1 MQVTKKDLEKAFS
14 TYKSSWGFK
23 KKEDYFPALFL
34 AKEFEKSHEELRPN
48 VESGDNSL
56 GLNAFFF
63 DKSKKN
69 FYLYSFQWTE
79 NPRAFKTAF
88 KNLIQQGMELVFS
101 DSETKDQFLTQIRSC
116 LYENQSQIERIFVYF
131 VFNGDVTKASNSETL
146 SSLREDLE
154 SKKYLIDNY
163 FKDREV
169 TLNVDFLSNASRRKG
184 GASRTQKAYTYSLE
198 FSSSIVRENKEGT
211 KLYLG
216 FLKLYDLYQMY
227 EEMGHRLFEK
237 NIRAGLSPE
246 NSPNRSIR
254 KSLKNIISNQEDP
267 LNFAFHHNG
276 ITISATNVQI
286 ENGMI
291 SITEPRIL
299 NGAQTITSFSKFM
312 EENSESLSK
321 NHLEKVRTVEV
332 LSKVIH
338 PSSAST
344 PNFIVNVTINNNRQ
358 NRVEPW
364 NLRASDLIQL
374 EFADKFREELGIY
387 YERQENAFG
396 SLSYEDMEELGIEQ
410 NKSIQIKKLG
420 QTFLAVQ
427 GEIDKITRLR
437 DVFEDEKKYTSTF
450 KEKYL
455 KVDAKKIV
463 LIYKVNF
470 RLGAATTA
478 IIENSPQK
486 YYELFNKS
494 KNLIWSLLI
503 QAILNDPKLDS
514 WIENYG
520 TSLTS
525 EANFTDILRQLA
537 DKKVRHILQ
546 EIWRDDKYQKNIED
560 QNYLFL
566 RNKSTFDHGM
576 KIASEKYQWNKL
588 DL

>member
-1 MQVTKKDLEKAFS
+1 MQVTKHDLEKAFS
-14 TYKSSWGFK
+14 TYKSWGFK
-23 KKEDYFPALFL
+23 KKEDFFPAIFL
-34 AKEFEKSHEELRPN
+34 AKEFEKSPEEMKTY
-48 VESGDNSL
+48 VEGGETSFGV
-56 GLNAFFF
+56 NAFYF
-63 DKSKKN
+63 DKDKKN

-79 NPRAFKTAF
+79 NFRAFKNVF
-88 KNLIQQGMELVFS
+88 QKLIQHGMESIFS
-101 DSETKDQFLTQIRSC
+101 TAETKDNFLLQVRSS
-116 LYENQSQIERIFVYF
+116 LYENQALIERIFIYF
-131 VFNGDVTKASNSETL
+131 VFNGDVSKANNSDTL

-154 SKKYLIDNY
+154 SKKHFIDDF
-163 FKDREV
+163 FKNKEV
-169 TLNVDFLSNASRRKG
+169 TLNIDFLSNASRRRG
-184 GASRTQKAYTYSLE
+184 GLSQTQKTHTYSLE
-198 FSSSIVRENKEGT
+198 FTSSIIRENEEGT

-227 EEMGHRLFEK
+227 EDMGLRLFEK

-254 KSLKNIISNQEDP
+254 KSLKNIISNQEDAS
-267 LNFAFHHNG
+267 NFAFHHNG
-276 ITISATNVQI
+276 ITLSASHVQVEDGKI
-286 ENGMI
+286 L
-291 SITEPRIL
+291 ITEPRIL
-299 NGAQTITSFSKFM
+299 NGAQTITSFSKFI
-312 EENSESLSK
+312 EENAESLSK
-321 NHLEKVRTVEV
+321 ANQEKIRSVEV
-332 LSKVIH
+332 LSKIIH
-338 PSSAST
+338 PSPTSS
-344 PNFIVNVTINNNRQ
+344 PSFIVNVTINNNRQ
-358 NRVEPW
+358 NHVEPW

-396 SLSYEDMEELGIEQ
+396 SLSHEDMEELGIEQ

-427 GEIDKITRLR
+427 GEIDKIARLR

-520 TSLTS
+520 TNLTS
-525 EANFTDILRQLA
+525 EANFTEILRQLA

-546 EIWRDDKYQKNIED
+546 EIWKDEKYQKNIED

-576 KIASEKYQWNKL
+576 RIASEKYQWNKL